1 MKRTIFLGL
10 ASLISLLHLI
20 KSKKSL
26 LHLKNSLQNKK
37 KKRKKEHTHKHYI
50 YRERE
55 RDVPLEQYDMILI
68 LLRICKVM
76 EMYKFV
82 ILVLVIGSSLVGI
95 TQSVRQGAAENF
107 QSYPQ
112 SYSYPNHTDQYT
124 TQHWCCK
131 ISWKWICCDDGTPQ
145 RG

>member
-26 LHLKNSLQNKK
+26 LHLKNSLQ
-37 KKRKKEHTHKHYI
+37 KRKKERTYTQTLYI
-50 YRERE
+50 E

-95 TQSVRQGAAENF
+95 TQSVRQGAVENF

-131 ISWKWICCDDGTPQ
+131 IAWKWICCDDGTPQ

>member
-1 MKRTIFLGL
+1 
-10 ASLISLLHLI
+10 
-20 KSKKSL
+20 
-26 LHLKNSLQNKK
+26 
-37 KKRKKEHTHKHYI
+37 
-50 YRERE
+50 
-55 RDVPLEQYDMILI
+55 MILI

-95 TQSVRQGAAENF
+95 TQSVRQGAVENF

-112 SYSYPNHTDQYT
+112 SYSYPNHTEYT